1 MATTTTQTHPLF
13 AIPLSS
19 ITDFTELASY
29 CESIAD
35 ALPEAHDT
43 TLKMALCGRL
53 NTCLTVLQPTLL
65 DPVPEHLVESLTV
78 DTLPADSPQ
87 LAPDCTALCSYGMA
101 LAQTLMQQGLP
112 PETEQQLTGLLS
124 ELINYFAA
132 EMKAPRWL
140 RTEQGVVNIEPAV
153 YWQSCVLP

>member
-13 AIPLSS
+13 TFPLSA
-19 ITDFTELASY
+19 ITDFTGLASY
-29 CESIAD
+29 CENIAD
-35 ALPEAHDT
+35 ALPETHDT
-43 TLKMALCGRL
+43 TLKMALFGRL

-78 DTLPADSPQ
+78 DTLPVTSPQ
-87 LAPDCTALCSYGMA
+87 LAPDCTALCRYAMA
-101 LAQTLMQQGLP
+101 LVQTLMQQGLP

-140 RTEQGVVNIEPAV
+140 RTEQGVVNIETAV
-153 YWQSCVLP
+153 SWQGCVLP